1 MLRRL
6 SIGLLVSAI
15 PLASLPAIAQ
25 EDGSADDLGV
35 MSISLKDVVKPQV
48 GFQGALQGAG
58 TPNQAGL
65 GGFLP
70 LSVGENGVVFA
81 DVQANVNF
89 ADREGYSSIINTD
102 VAGTTISTSSRL
114 GYRWLNSDRSWM
126 FGVNGGYDSRPL
138 TPGPTDTGVS
148 VADEK
153 TVFFQQLALNVEA
166 VSDKWSFNGYGLLP
180 VVDVEQRI
188 NSAYQAGAL
197 ATFGFDLSRSITPAL
212 SASVGSYYQHRNEE
226 NVDGIGALAQ
236 LSYAINNDLSIS
248 AKLSYD
254 DAFDT
259 RFSADIKW
267 RFNAVGGLDK
277 ASPSIPNAIKAV
289 SESPGHRE
297 IRVHDELPIVGDE
310 YQGIFHDTYE
320 ELADTY
326 RVG

>member
-1 MLRRL
+1 MW
-6 SIGLLVSAI
+6 S
-15 PLASLPAIAQ
+15 
-25 EDGSADDLGV
+25 
-35 MSISLKDVVKPQV
+35 SLKSAFRAHCK
-48 GFQGALQGAG
+48 AAG

-70 LSVGENGVVFA
+70 LVVGDNSVVFA

-188 NSAYQAGAL
+188 NSVYQAGAL
-197 ATFGFDLSRSITPAL
+197 ATFGFDLSRSITPSL

-226 NVDGIGALAQ
+226 SIDGIGVLAQ

-254 DAFDT
+254 DAFET

-277 ASPSIPNAIKAV
+277 ANPSMPSTIKAV
-289 SESPGHRE
+289 TESPDHRE
-297 IRVHDELPIVGDE
+297 IRVHDQSGKPRVAPYRDE
-310 YQGIFHDTYE
+310 NDNLIIGPDFDE
-320 ELADTY
+320 DLADEQMDLVDTY